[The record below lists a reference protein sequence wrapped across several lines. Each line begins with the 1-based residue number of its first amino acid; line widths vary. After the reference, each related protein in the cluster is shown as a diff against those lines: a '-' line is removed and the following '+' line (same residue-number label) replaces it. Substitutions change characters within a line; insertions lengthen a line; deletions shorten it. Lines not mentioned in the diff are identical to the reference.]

1 VVSRPGPIDP
11 WIPLMMF
18 TITFGLSMDYEVFL
32 SAASKKSGVNAAIRA
47 LPWPTR
53 SPPTGLVITAAA
65 AIMVR
70 VFGSFVIGDPVRI
83 FDVFGLGLAVAILVD
98 ATLVRIILVPSIMQ
112 LIGEAN
118 WWLPACWTGQFRTS
132 RLDAGHP
139 RHPEPARNAA

>member
-1 VVSRPGPIDP
+1 MPDDVNRPAEECAELGRDEGHDVAADLGRC
-11 WIPLMMF
+11 PL
-18 TITFGLSMDYEVFL
+18 Y
-32 SAASKKSGVNAAIRA
+32 AAPPLDGALALVEQRAHAA
-47 LPWPTR
+47 
-53 SPPTGLVITAAA
+53 
-65 AIMVR
+65 
-70 VFGSFVIGDPVRI
+70 PVRI

-139 RHPEPARNAA
+139 LHPESARNAA